1 LKNHITGPIPTKFKV
16 HQKLFN
22 GIPKGKALPPKKNF
36 AKPILIGAGAVLGLV
51 LVVSLLPSIP
61 TIPESPEDAFSES
74 EILSISQASCVAAR
88 RAIQPMEYEVFLERM
103 SELGAIEN
111 AKQAEVF
118 VRTQPYWF
126 ISDNENTYLDQLS
139 DEVRAVLGLEL
150 KKKGFDPADVEMDQ
164 WVATFETE
172 ILNTCGIGQEQLEN
186 RQELRKLDLE
196 VKRVEALAE

>member
-1 LKNHITGPIPTKFKV
+1 MKNHITGPIPKKFKV

-172 ILNTCGIGQEQLEN
+172 ILNTCGIGEEQLEN